1 MNMRTHDLAGKK
13 SKRSKRSQ
21 AMHKKDDY
29 FLRNRVRLVHGGK
42 EFFELLKQLI
52 DNAHHSIHIQ
62 TYIFDEDKTG
72 TFIADALI
80 AAAKRKVA
88 VYLLADGFASQKL
101 SKSFREKLQQSG
113 IHFRFFEPLLR
124 SHHFYFG
131 RRLHHKVI
139 VIDGVQALVGSM
151 NIADRYNDLPGERAW
166 FDLALYVEGEAGIAL
181 HNICCMF
188 WAKRKSKAFKLP
200 DNVHEFI
207 ASIPE
212 KEYCPIRVRQNDW
225 VSRKSQISKT
235 YSGLFR
241 GAKETI
247 SIVCSYFLPGKTFL
261 KQLKQAV
268 KKGVEV
274 KVVLAGFSDVK
285 IAKSAERYL
294 YRWMLRN
301 KIQVY
306 EYQPTVLHA
315 KMAFAD
321 NHLLTLGSFN
331 INGLSSYAS
340 VELNLDIKNEAFVK
354 KIQKETEAVIE
365 KDCKVI
371 DLTTYTIRLFSLQQ
385 FLQWASFQII
395 RFMLTLSTFYFRQR
409 E

>member
-1 MNMRTHDLAGKK
+1 MQTHDLAGKK
-13 SKRSKRSQ
+13 FKRNKSNQ
-21 AMHKKDDY
+21 ARHKKNDY
-29 FLRNRVRLVHGGK
+29 FLHNRVKLVHGGK
-42 EFFELLKQLI
+42 EFFELLKKLI
-52 DNAHHSIHIQ
+52 DNAQHSIHIQ

-72 TFIADALI
+72 TFVADALI

-101 SKSFREKLQQSG
+101 SKSFREKLRNAG

-131 RRLHHKVI
+131 RRLHHKVT
-139 VIDGVQALVGSM
+139 VIDGVRALVGSM
-151 NIADRYNDLPGERAW
+151 NIADRYNDLPEKGAW
-166 FDLALYVEGEAGIAL
+166 FDLALYVEGETGIAL
-181 HNICCMF
+181 HNICCKF
-188 WAKRKSKAFKLP
+188 WTKKKSKVFNLP
-200 DNVHEFI
+200 DNVHDFV

-212 KEYCPIRVRQNDW
+212 QEYCPVRVRQNDW
-225 VSRKSQISKT
+225 VNRKDQISKT
-235 YSGLFR
+235 YSGLFL

-261 KQLKQAV
+261 KHIKQAV
-268 KKGVEV
+268 RRGVKI
-274 KVVLAGFSDVK
+274 KVVLAGSSDVK
-285 IAKSAERYL
+285 IAKFAERYL

-301 KIQVY
+301 KIEVY

-321 NHLLTLGSFN
+321 NDLLTLGSFN
-331 INGLSSYAS
+331 INGLSAYAS
-340 VELNLDIKNEAFVK
+340 VELNLDIKNEAFVR
-354 KIQKETEAVIE
+354 KIQKETDMIIE

-371 DLTTYTIRLFSLQQ
+371 DLTTYTIRLFSLKQYR
-385 FLQWASFQII
+385 QWAPFQII
-395 RFMLTLSTFYFRQR
+395 RLTLTLSTFYFRQR